1 MVFMVL
7 GYNDMKDNFNCCY
20 ETVPEEEQ
28 IR

>member
-1 MVFMVL
+1 MVL